1 MRIMNMSEPLRHTH
15 REVHNVLHAFH
26 YVIRGTD
33 ILLCRLL
40 ALFLRQTLDPDDSLI
55 GEVVTYLVD
64 FPLVLFVLVDD
75 FLLPFWRCRI
85 D

>member
-26 YVIRGTD
+26 YVIRRPN

-40 ALFLRQTLDPDDSLI
+40 ALLLRQTLDPDDSLI
-55 GEVVTYLVD
+55 GEVVTYLVN
-64 FPLVLFVLVDD
+64 FPLVFFVLVDD